1 MEKSKLFKG
10 AMGAAEVARIGIDG
24 HEAGRAVVIAGASNK
39 AGAIGAKLAPRFL
52 VRRMAAWLQ
61 G

>member
-10 AMGAAEVARIGIDG
+10 AMSAAEVARIGIVG
-24 HEAGRAVVIAGASNK
+24 HDAGRAIVIAGASNK

>member
-1 MEKSKLFKG
+1 
-10 AMGAAEVARIGIDG
+10 
-24 HEAGRAVVIAGASNK
+24 VIAGATNK

-52 VRRMAAWLQ
+52 VRRMAGWLQ